1 MEKDKNNIKNFII
14 PTISALEHI
23 SSLVLDN
30 EEEIN
35 LWQTGRAVKVDTSYY
50 IENKNNLNFKKV
62 IKVIDDKKTLLGI
75 GFLNKEDAYI
85 NPKLVL
91 NAK

>member
-1 MEKDKNNIKNFII
+1 MGKDKNNIKNFII

-35 LWQTGRAVKVDTSYY
+35 FWQTGRAVKVDINYFN
-50 IENKNNLNFKKV
+50 EFKNTRDFKKV
-62 IKVIDDKKTLLGI
+62 IKVIDNKKTLLGI
-75 GFLNKEDAYI
+75 GFLNREHTYI